1 MSRDDLLSDLRDE
14 VAARPVAPS
23 VPPPQA
29 PATHVSR
36 GTRTPALD
44 VSLTPLQW
52 SLLRL
57 GPASHGRGLSLR
69 VGPLQV
75 SLGVR

>member
-23 VPPPQA
+23 VPPPLA
-29 PATHVSR
+29 PAPRRTR
-36 GTRTPALD
+36 GGATPALD

-52 SLLRL
+52 SLLRV

-69 VGPLQV
+69 VGPLHV